1 MVAILL
7 QAQTLVDQ
15 ESVNN
20 TLENISEYGMSYTTA
35 AIYLTFSIAVFST
48 MFLWFNRVINN
59 LIKNNDKILK
69 EILSETQNQ
78 NSQLAILVENSRD
91 ETLNRIHTISN
102 ALFDVSFW
110 HTLNTIKRIRKENH
124 IADVETTKKKIR
136 DLVTIEYD
144 SGCHK
149 LGAFS
154 YEGNHLSKF
163 VNRAWIDWICHVIE
177 SEVYNE
183 LGENDSRAYTNV
195 SMTFN
200 QIKIDFNKRI
210 CK

>member
-1 MVAILL
+1 MAALVLL
-7 QAQTLVDQ
+7 QTLVDQ
-15 ESVNN
+15 SSIDH
-20 TLENISEYGMSYTTA
+20 TLDNISDYGMSYTTA
-35 AIYLTFSIAVFST
+35 AIYLTFSLVVLSAL
-48 MFLWFNRVINN
+48 FLWFNRVINN

-69 EILSETQNQ
+69 EILSETQDQ
-78 NSQLAILVENSRD
+78 NSQLAILVENSKD
-91 ETLNRIHTISN
+91 ETIGRIRTVSN

-149 LGAFS
+149 LDAFS

-163 VNRAWIDWICHVIE
+163 VNKAWIDWICQVIE

-200 QIKIDFNKRI
+200 QIKIDFNKRMY
-210 CK
+210 K

>member
-7 QAQTLVDQ
+7 QVQALVDR

-35 AIYLTFSIAVFST
+35 AIYLTFSVAVLSAL
-48 MFLWFNRVINN
+48 FLWFNRVINN
-59 LIKNNDKILK
+59 LIKNNDRILK
-69 EILSETQNQ
+69 DILSETQNQ
-78 NSQLAILVENSRD
+78 NNKLAILVENSKD
-91 ETLNRIHTISN
+91 ETINRIHTISN

-124 IADVETTKKKIR
+124 VADVETTKKKIR

-144 SGCHK
+144 SGCQK
-149 LGAFS
+149 LDAFS

-163 VNRAWIDWICHVIE
+163 VNNAWIDWICQVIE

-195 SMTFN
+195 GMTFN

>member
-1 MVAILL
+1 MAALVLL
-7 QAQTLVDQ
+7 QTLVDQ
-15 ESVNN
+15 SSVNH
-20 TLENISEYGMSYTTA
+20 TLDNISDYGMSYTTA
-35 AIYLTFSIAVFST
+35 AIYLTFSLAVLSAL
-48 MFLWFNRVINN
+48 FLWFNRVINN

-69 EILSETQNQ
+69 EILSETQAQ

-91 ETLNRIHTISN
+91 ETIGRIRTVSN

-149 LGAFS
+149 LDAFS

-163 VNRAWIDWICHVIE
+163 VNKAWIDWICQVIE

-183 LGENDSRAYTNV
+183 LGENDNRAYTNV
-195 SMTFN
+195 GMTFN
-200 QIKIDFNKRI
+200 QIKIDFNKRMY
-210 CK
+210 K

>member
-1 MVAILL
+1 MASLVLL
-7 QAQTLVDQ
+7 QTLVDQ
-15 ESVNN
+15 SSVNH
-20 TLENISEYGMSYTTA
+20 TLDNIYDYGMSYTTA
-35 AIYLTFSIAVFST
+35 AIYLTFSLAVLSALFW
-48 MFLWFNRVINN
+48 WFNRVINN

-69 EILSETQNQ
+69 EILSETQDQ

-91 ETLNRIHTISN
+91 ETIGRIRTVSN

-149 LGAFS
+149 LDAFS

-163 VNRAWIDWICHVIE
+163 VNKAWIDWICQVIE
-177 SEVYNE
+177 SEIYNE

-200 QIKIDFNKRI
+200 QIKIDFNKRMY
-210 CK
+210 K

>member
-1 MVAILL
+1 MAALVLL
-7 QAQTLVDQ
+7 QTIVDQ
-15 ESVNN
+15 SSVNH
-20 TLENISEYGMSYTTA
+20 TLDNISDYGMSYTTA
-35 AIYLTFSIAVFST
+35 AIYLTFSLAVLSAL
-48 MFLWFNRVINN
+48 FLWFNRVINN

-69 EILSETQNQ
+69 EILSETQAQ

-91 ETLNRIHTISN
+91 ETIGRIRTVSN

-149 LGAFS
+149 LDAFS

-163 VNRAWIDWICHVIE
+163 VNKAWIDWICQVIE

-183 LGENDSRAYTNV
+183 LGENDNRAYTNV
-195 SMTFN
+195 GMTFN
-200 QIKIDFNKRI
+200 QIKIDFNKRMY
-210 CK
+210 K

>member
-1 MVAILL
+1 MAALVLL
-7 QAQTLVDQ
+7 QTLVDQ
-15 ESVNN
+15 SSIDH
-20 TLENISEYGMSYTTA
+20 TLDNISDYGMSYTTA
-35 AIYLTFSIAVFST
+35 AIYLTFSLAVLSAL
-48 MFLWFNRVINN
+48 FLWFNRVINN

-78 NSQLAILVENSRD
+78 NSQLAILVENSKD
-91 ETLNRIHTISN
+91 ETIGRIRTVSN

-149 LGAFS
+149 LDAFS
-154 YEGNHLSKF
+154 YEGNNLSKF
-163 VNRAWIDWICHVIE
+163 VNKAWIDWICQVIE

-195 SMTFN
+195 GMVFN
-200 QIKIDFNKRI
+200 QIKIDFNKRMY
-210 CK
+210 K

>member
-1 MVAILL
+1 MAALVLL
-7 QAQTLVDQ
+7 QTIVDQ
-15 ESVNN
+15 SSIDH
-20 TLENISEYGMSYTTA
+20 TLDNISDYGMSYTTA
-35 AIYLTFSIAVFST
+35 AIYLTFSLVVLSAL
-48 MFLWFNRVINN
+48 FLWFNRVINN
-59 LIKNNDKILK
+59 LIKNNDKTLK
-69 EILSETQNQ
+69 DILSETQDQ
-78 NSQLAILVENSRD
+78 NSQLAILVENSKD
-91 ETLNRIHTISN
+91 ETIGRIRTVSN

-149 LGAFS
+149 LDAFS

-163 VNRAWIDWICHVIE
+163 VNKAWIDWICQVIE
-177 SEVYNE
+177 SEIYNE

-195 SMTFN
+195 GMTFN
-200 QIKIDFNKRI
+200 QIKIDFNKRMY
-210 CK
+210 K